1 MQQAAPNFNE
11 NPHELFPIQRLLGF
25 HLYLIF
31 KKKEGKK
38 ERKKGRKKETKKE
51 EERKK
56 GERDKKKHNSLS
68 FSHLGMVLKLQTYNI
83 LFLLVQLNP
92 GIKSPSIF
100 NSFLKLNFV
109 QLVWKMC

>member
-38 ERKKGRKKETKKE
+38 ERKEGRKKEKRKKKE
-51 EERKK
+51 KK
-56 GERDKKKHNSLS
+56 EKETTRNTTH
-68 FSHLGMVLKLQTYNI
+68 
-83 LFLLVQLNP
+83 
-92 GIKSPSIF
+92 
-100 NSFLKLNFV
+100 
-109 QLVWKMC
+109 